1 MKTCEP
7 FELLLSRSL
16 DNDLTKNEAKKL
28 LTHLSR
34 CSRCREKAKQFLF
47 LRTAFDGEN
56 KNQLQELMNN
66 MPVVELKP
74 KKISWQRYSQVAA
87 VFVAVLSIVGY
98 QSYQTLN
105 KSNKPEA
112 YIFTSDYPMT
122 GILTYEQQGEENAI
136 DDVYMENYTNG
147 FNSYFNYVGYSE

>member
-16 DNDLTKNEAKKL
+16 DNDLSNKDSKKL

-34 CSRCREKAKQFLF
+34 CSHCRTKAKQFLV
-47 LRTAFDGEN
+47 LRNAFDGEN

-66 MPVVELKP
+66 MPVIELKP
-74 KKISWQRYSQVAA
+74 RKISWQRYSQVAA
-87 VFVAVLSIVGY
+87 VFLAVLSIVGY
-98 QSYQTLN
+98 QGFQNLQKK
-105 KSNKPEA
+105 KSTEV

-122 GILTYEQQGEENAI
+122 GILTYEQKEEESFI
-136 DDVYMENYTNG
+136 DNVYMENYTSG
-147 FNSYFNYVGYSE
+147 FDSYFNYVGYGE